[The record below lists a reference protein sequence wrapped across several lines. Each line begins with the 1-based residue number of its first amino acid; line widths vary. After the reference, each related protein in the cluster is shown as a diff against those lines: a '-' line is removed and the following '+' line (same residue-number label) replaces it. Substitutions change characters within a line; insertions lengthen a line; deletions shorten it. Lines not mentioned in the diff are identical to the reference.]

1 VLWSASSLKWPCSH
15 VNVLSKLRKP
25 SESSQLAMDKGT
37 AFHADV
43 ETWIKTGEM
52 PQIDDDEVRGWV
64 DLLMSQWTPPPG
76 CMVEVA
82 WGLTPD
88 MRYCE
93 VEEPEPHKYVR
104 KGGGELLTAG
114 RADLARHI
122 VPGVGVFIADWKT
135 GRWPVTPAH
144 KNLQLAAAGI
154 AFADMFGEHCFD
166 PAIYYAQ
173 NGEWDYGWTVEVD
186 DVKEAVRAAAMLDG
200 SPVLGEHCGHC
211 WERKNCKAYKE
222 PVK

>member
-1 VLWSASSLKWPCSH
+1 MLWSASSLKAHCAH
-15 VNVLSKLRKP
+15 VNVLSRLRKP

-37 AFHADV
+37 KFHAAV
-43 ETWIKTGEM
+43 ESWIKTGEV
-52 PQIDDDEVRGWV
+52 PQIDDDEVRGWF
-64 DLLMSQWTPPPG
+64 DLLVSQWTPPPG

-82 WGLTPD
+82 WGLTPE

-104 KGGGELLTAG
+104 KDGGELLTAG
-114 RADLARHI
+114 RADLVSISRGVVI
-122 VPGVGVFIADWKT
+122 VADWKT
-135 GRWPVTPAH
+135 GRWPVTPAN

-154 AFADMFGEHCFD
+154 AFCGMYGAVCFD

-173 NGEWDYGWTVEVD
+173 NGEWDQGYTIIVSDVEKD
-186 DVKEAVRAAAMLDG
+186 VRAAALLDG
-200 SPVLGEHCGHC
+200 SPVVGDHCGNC

-222 PVK
+222 SVK